1 MQNESGTILFNAL
14 SEKTSKAFIVD
25 GSSCTLPGAL
35 PDAPSGAAS
44 HTLSGKPSGELS
56 GKLAG
61 TLPSNRVPSEEA
73 DDEFF
78 YDSDYSMTNE
88 RIELIADENAKR
100 LDSFIANS
108 TPLTRSAAQRLIA
121 SGSVLVNDT
130 VCKPGSPVKAG
141 FRIIIQ
147 LPKAQETDL
156 VPENIPLDI
165 IYEDSDIAVINKP
178 VGMVVHPAPGNPSG
192 TLVNAIMY
200 HIHDLSGIGGQL
212 RPGIVH
218 RIDKNTSGLIVIAKN
233 DFSHAFLSN
242 ELKTHDVKRV
252 YIALCMGNFSEDSG
266 TVSAPIGRHRTDR
279 KRMAVIPGARDAI
292 THFRVLERFRDYTL
306 LRVEL
311 ETGRTHQIR
320 VHMAYLNHPL
330 VGDDVYSSGRNSLG
344 FHGQALHA
352 CELRLRHPR
361 THEWLCFHAPLPENY
376 RNALRK
382 LRILR

>member
-1 MQNESGTILFNAL
+1 MQNESGHILLNTL
-14 SEKTSKAFIVD
+14 SQKASETPAAD
-25 GSSCTLPGAL
+25 CSSGEL
-35 PDAPSGAAS
+35 PDEPSG
-44 HTLSGKPSGELS
+44 TLSGTFADSQI
-56 GKLAG
+56 
-61 TLPSNRVPSEEA
+61 PSEES
-73 DDEFF
+73 DDECF
-78 YDSDYSMTNE
+78 YDSDYCMTDD
-88 RIELIADENAKR
+88 RIGLLADKNAKR

-108 TPLTRSAAQRLIA
+108 TQLTRSAAQRLID
-121 SGSVLVNDT
+121 SGSVLVNGS
-130 VCKPGSPVKAG
+130 VCKSSSPVKTG
-141 FRIIIQ
+141 SRIIIQ
-147 LPKAQETDL
+147 LPKTQNTDL
-156 VPENIPLDI
+156 IPEDIPLDI

-218 RIDKNTSGLIVIAKN
+218 RIDKNTSGLLVIAKN

-242 ELKTHDVKRV
+242 ELKAHDVKRV
-252 YIALCMGNFSEDSG
+252 YIALCIGNFSEDSG

-279 KRMAVIPGARDAI
+279 KRMAVIAGARNAI
-292 THFRVLERFRDYTL
+292 THFRVLERFGDYTL

-361 THEWLCFHAPLPENY
+361 THEWLCFHASLPENY